1 MKKFTVTLICGI
13 VLICSVYLIYTY
25 TMDDISSDTTIDTI
39 PDVTVE
45 EVLDEIDGSILEEDD
60 EIEIGAMV

>member
-1 MKKFTVTLICGI
+1 
-13 VLICSVYLIYTY
+13 
-25 TMDDISSDTTIDTI
+25 MDDISSDTTIDTI